1 MCIRDRLISP
11 PLAGAQ
17 QSPSGT
23 TAYTTFIR
31 GNPVG
36 REDVTVKSD
45 ATGLI
50 VTSEGRL
57 GDPANLTI
65 RRVEFRYGPDDA
77 PQSFELNGT
86 SNGGELNIRTTVTCL
101 LYTSPSPRDS

>member
-77 PQSFELNGT
+77 PQSFELLSLIHISEPT
-86 SNGGELNIRTTVTCL
+86 RL
-101 LYTSPSPRDS
+101 LSIS